1 MNTKRGLS
9 AAVAAVLSTGAGT
22 GVAVAQQSGAAM
34 LEEVVVTARRV
45 EESITDAPV
54 AVAVMDND
62 FLESNRIDNIQEIL
76 EMSPG
81 ATWGQ
86 FTAAQPSLTLRGING
101 GNFGNSSLESAVQS
115 VYDGIPLT
123 KAFMM
128 TAPVFDL
135 ARVEIMRGPQGTT
148 FGRNATIGLMH
159 LVSARP
165 TDEFDAGVSV
175 TAGTLDLAGIE
186 GFVNGSLSD
195 TISGRLAFKFQD
207 TDGAVEDAITGNA
220 LEGSEQTAIRGSLLI
235 EPNDNFSAYLK
246 AELISDDML
255 PVVRRGSE
263 TTGQAWLNPN
273 AFGGYV
279 APSDPFKAEIDQTRT
294 DWRTDRDMT
303 FLTAELNW
311 NLSDD
316 LSLTWLSGYQDGD
329 HSTIQDAFGTPFAIR
344 DQIVDND
351 ATVLSTEVRL
361 DNYASGNRMRWLVG
375 AQYLTDEETR
385 VEENVQFPERG
396 LPNGLCGPRAD
407 RPGGCPEWN
416 LFTRS
421 LGETESL
428 GLFGEIQFD
437 LTDQLTLA
445 VGARYTDDTRDY
457 DYSTWGWGEAGGLN
471 ALGLG
476 NGARDCNA
484 NAIPDPLGRV
494 NGPNGVYNVC
504 GTEAAPMGFDD
515 VVSQSWDD
523 TSGKISLSY
532 EVNDNNTVYVL
543 YSEGFKAGG
552 FQHDA
557 RNFAH
562 LNDNLVNPEG
572 AENFEF
578 GWKGSYDSL
587 LFAITVFSMEQTDAQ
602 VNVNVP
608 AGVGSTGNVTLVRN
622 TGGIENTGIEF
633 EATWAATENLRIGGS
648 IGSYDAEYGP
658 GSLQGG
664 AFDPLTGTFTG
675 EDISGTQ
682 PNNSPDLT
690 YAVYADY
697 AWSLSNGSSIRLR
710 GDMFH
715 RSEMWDQAGATN
727 RGGLNLAGT
736 GFMYVRP
743 ELDKIG
749 MNLSWTNAAE
759 NLTVSLWGRN
769 LDDDPDFI
777 NRGPG
782 IGFIFNNGQ
791 PGANGEVVRSRP
803 VGVTGRKQVGV
814 TASYSF

>member
-9 AAVAAVLSTGAGT
+9 AAVAAVLSAGGS

-34 LEEVVVTARRV
+34 LEEVVVTARRI

-62 FLESNRIDNIQEIL
+62 YLEANRIDNIQEIL
-76 EMSPG
+76 ELTPG

-135 ARVEIMRGPQGTT
+135 QRVEIMRGPQGTT

-175 TAGTLDLAGIE
+175 SAGTLDMSGVE
-186 GFVNGSLSD
+186 GFVNGGLSD
-195 TISGRLAFKFQD
+195 TISGRLAFKYQD
-207 TDGAVEDAITGNA
+207 TDGAIDDFVTGNA
-220 LEGSEQTAIRGSLLI
+220 LEGSEQMAIRGSLLI
-235 EPNDNFSAYLK
+235 EPNDDFTAYLK
-246 AELISDDML
+246 AEFISDDML
-255 PVVRRGSE
+255 PPVRRGSE
-263 TTGQAWLNPN
+263 GGLPWLGAN
-273 AFGGYV
+273 AFGGYA
-279 APSDPFKAEIDQTRT
+279 APVDPWKGEIDQTRT
-294 DWRTDRDMT
+294 DWKTDRDMT
-303 FLTAELNW
+303 FLAAELAW

-329 HSTIQDAFGTPFAIR
+329 HHTIQDAFGTPFAIR
-344 DQIVDND
+344 DQIVTND
-351 ATVLSTEVRL
+351 ANVLSTEVRL
-361 DNYASGNRMRWLVG
+361 DNHASGNRLRWLVG
-375 AQYLTDEETR
+375 AQYLEDEEDR
-385 VEENVQFPERG
+385 IEENVQFPERG
-396 LPNGLCGPRAD
+396 LPNGLCASRLD

-416 LFTRS
+416 LFTDS
-421 LGETESL
+421 TTNTESL

-437 LTDQLTLA
+437 LSDQLTLA
-445 VGARYTDDTRDY
+445 VGARYTDESRDY
-457 DYSTWGWGEAGGLN
+457 RFSTYGWGEAGGLS
-471 ALGLG
+471 GLG
-476 NGARDCNA
+476 FDEGARDCNA
-484 NAIPDPLGRV
+484 NTVADPLGRV
-494 NGPNGVYNVC
+494 NGPNGVYQVC

-515 VVSQSWDD
+515 TLSRSWDD

-557 RNFAH
+557 RSRLQ
-562 LNDNLVNPEG
+562 LNSNIVEPEG
-572 AENFEF
+572 AENFEI
-578 GWKGSYDSL
+578 GWKGAYDNV
-587 LFAITVFSMEQTDAQ
+587 LFAFTLFTAEQTNAQ
-602 VNVNVP
+602 VAVNLP
-608 AGVGSTGNVTLVRN
+608 TGPGGGNSAQVTN
-622 TGGIENTGIEF
+622 TGGIDNTGLEI

-648 IGSYDAEYGP
+648 LGSYDVELGA
-658 GSLQGG
+658 GSVVGG
-664 AFDPLTGTFTG
+664 TFDPNTGTFTG
-675 EDISGTQ
+675 EDVSGQ
-682 PNNSPDLT
+682 EPNNSPDLT
-690 YAVYADY
+690 YTIYADY
-697 AWSLSNGSSIRLR
+697 TWALNNGSSIRLR

-715 RSEMWDQAGATN
+715 RASMWSQVGVAN
-727 RGGLNLAGT
+727 RDGLNLAGT
-736 GFMYVRP
+736 GPMHQRP

-749 MNLSWTNAAE
+749 LNLSWTNADE
-759 NLTVSLWGRN
+759 DLTISLWGRN

-777 NRGPG
+777 NSGPP
-782 IGFIFNNGQ
+782 IGFIFNRGQ
-791 PGANGEVVRSRP
+791 PGPLGFTTASRP
-803 VGVTGRKQVGV
+803 VGYTGRRQVGV
-814 TASYSF
+814 TASWSF